1 MIRQE
6 EVLLEPDAAATV
18 VIRDRQ
24 FLGREHCYCLISR
37 CGREFHART
46 TAGMPLSV
54 GTRVQVSVVSSV
66 LRVFPTIQDVETPLQ
81 QAQSLQFCDRSR

>member
-1 MIRQE
+1 
-6 EVLLEPDAAATV
+6 
-18 VIRDRQ
+18 
-24 FLGREHCYCLISR
+24 
-37 CGREFHART
+37 
-46 TAGMPLSV
+46 MPLSV